1 MANLNKKGHKASDNH
16 QTNFFE
22 AEFNAWDK
30 QNRGYLTMEEYVN
43 LFEFLQY
50 GNRSEIIV
58 SIRYKTFS
66 DISGID
72 TTQLPENCKYM
83 YH

>member
-1 MANLNKKGHKASDNH
+1 MANLNKKGYKGSDNH
-16 QTNFFE
+16 QTTFFE

-30 QNRGYLTMEEYVN
+30 QDRGYLTTEEYVK
-43 LFEFLQY
+43 LFEFLPY
-50 GNRSEIIV
+50 GDRSEIIV
-58 SIRYKTFS
+58 SIHYKTFS
-66 DISGID
+66 DISRID